1 MAANPIK
8 PPPLSPAIAI
18 AMKRL
23 LLDQMVVA
31 PYGVDAIWIIVMAA
45 IWTSVE
51 PPWALVLAATYGTA
65 AAARYLFHWL
75 YVRRKPADDRIDGW
89 MTAFCIL
96 SALIGLGWA
105 AQTLVLLPGSP
116 GFVWVLPLVAVGVM
130 TVNSVQ
136 ARTLHLPAVYCFI
149 VPALVPVGLA
159 LALYPDA
166 TARGLGIGFLAY
178 LVALSVWMRGQH
190 MALRRRFELEADLAA
205 ARAEAG
211 NMREMTR
218 TILDNMSDGVTLV
231 DGSHRLR
238 FVNRAFLKLHN
249 LTDETVAGFETIED
263 GIRWQI
269 KSGDLARQPED
280 ADDEAAVQRISKN
293 FWDLDAPRLSR
304 VTRQGRHI
312 DPGLIRLPDGGVVVV
327 HRDVTD
333 LKLNQEALAREKEVA
348 EAARDDAQAAQRLLD
363 EAMSSLSDGVA
374 IWSADEKLLKCNE
387 VYRASMRRVPEA
399 VTPGTSLEAAVRAAA
414 RLEIDG
420 RSAVPPGSEEALIAG
435 ILAQHRGGSGA
446 VEFPTGK
453 GRWARLSVSRT
464 ASGGVVSLFTDITEL
479 RRRQS
484 ELRAAA
490 RAAEAA
496 NQAKSAFLATMS
508 HEIRTPMNGVIG
520 TAELLGREE
529 LSERQKRL
537 VDTVRASATTLLR
550 IIDEVLDLS
559 KIEAGRMELEEA
571 PFGLRALVEG
581 IADALSVQ
589 AEHKGLA
596 LLAEVEPG
604 TPDFLSGD
612 ATRLRQILFN
622 LLGNAIKFTE
632 AGEIRIGARALS
644 TGNGRVSLALSV
656 ADSGIGMSEEQ
667 MARLFQPFVQ
677 ADSSTTRRFG
687 GTGLGLSIVRHLAE
701 LMGGD
706 ATVESVPG
714 KGSTFT
720 VTLDLAIADVAAA
733 HAAPLPVAP
742 HEAMAGTVL
751 AVDDY
756 AINLEVLAGQFEILD
771 VPLETAAGAMEALT
785 KWRAKPYAIVLTDI
799 QMPDMDGFELTRRI
813 RAEEELSG
821 TGRRTPIIALT
832 ANAMASEADKC
843 MAAGMDGY
851 LTKPLTLARLREAV
865 ERWMGAP
872 VQPAA

>member
-1 MAANPIK
+1 MAANPVK

-18 AMKRL
+18 AMKRS
-23 LLDQMVVA
+23 LLDQMVAA

-51 PPWALVLAATYGTA
+51 PPWALLLAMAYATV

-75 YVRRKPADDRIDGW
+75 YVRRKPADDRIDAW
-89 MTAFCIL
+89 MAVFCIL
-96 SALIGLGWA
+96 SGLIGLGWA
-105 AQTLVLLPGSP
+105 AQTVVLLSGAP

-130 TVNSVQ
+130 SINSAL
-136 ARTLHLPAVYCFI
+136 ARTLYLPAVHAFV
-149 VPALVPVGLA
+149 VPALLPVGLA
-159 LALYPDA
+159 LAFYPDA
-166 TARGLGIGFLAY
+166 TARGLGVGYLSY
-178 LVALSVWMRGQH
+178 LVSLTFWVRGQH

-211 NMREMTR
+211 NMREMTQ

-231 DGSHRLR
+231 DRSHRLR
-238 FVNRAFLKLHN
+238 FVNRAFLKLHD

-263 GIRWQI
+263 GIRWQV

-333 LKLNQEALAREKEVA
+333 FKLNQEALAREKETA
-348 EAARDDAQAAQRLLD
+348 EAARDEAQAAQRLLD
-363 EAMSSLSDGVA
+363 DALSSLSDGVA
-374 IWSADEKLLKCNE
+374 IWSADEKLVRCNE
-387 VYRASMRRVPEA
+387 VYRASVRRLPEA
-399 VTPGTSLEAAVRAAA
+399 VTPGTSLERAVRAATG
-414 RLEIDG
+414 LEIDG
-420 RSAVPPGSEEALIAG
+420 RSAVPPGGQEAVVAG
-435 ILAQHRGGSGA
+435 ILAQHRAGSGTA
-446 VEFPTGK
+446 EFPTGK

-464 ASGGVVSLFTDITEL
+464 ASGGVVSLFSDITEL

-484 ELRAAA
+484 ELHAAA

-496 NQAKSAFLATMS
+496 NQAKSTFLATMS

-520 TAELLGREE
+520 TAELLGREQ

-537 VDTVRASATTLLR
+537 VDTVRTSAATLLR

-571 PFGLRALVEG
+571 PFGLRALVES
-581 IADALSVQ
+581 IAGALSVQ
-589 AEHKGLA
+589 AEHKGIA
-596 LLAEVEPG
+596 LLAAVEPG
-604 TPDFLSGD
+604 TPDWLSGD

-644 TGNGRVSLALSV
+644 TGQGRVRLALSV
-656 ADSGIGMSEEQ
+656 ADSGIGMSEDQ

-701 LMGGD
+701 LMGGE

-720 VTLDLAIADVAAA
+720 VTLDLAIAEGASAPAVPVA
-733 HAAPLPVAP
+733 VAP

-756 AINLEVLAGQFEILD
+756 AINLEVLAGQFEILG
-771 VPLETAAGAMEALT
+771 VPLETAAGAVEALA
-785 KWRAKPYAIVLTDI
+785 KWRAKPYAVVLTDI

-813 RAEEELSG
+813 RAEEALSN
-821 TGRRTPIIALT
+821 TGRRTPIVALT
-832 ANAMASEADKC
+832 ANAMKSEAEKC
-843 MAAGMDGY
+843 LEAGMDGY
-851 LTKPLTLARLREAV
+851 LTKPLTLDRLREAV
-865 ERWMGAP
+865 ERWMSVGI
-872 VQPAA
+872 QPAA